1 MNVMNKIILTLGLL
15 IPTVLFGQLDRSV
28 RPKPAEAP
36 SINIK
41 DSEVFKTENGITVI
55 LSENHKLPKVSF
67 SISMG
72 SSPMA
77 EGDMT
82 GLADFAG
89 SLIMSGT
96 DSRTKD
102 ELDAEKDYIGA
113 SLSASNSSMYLSCL
127 KKHMDKGLTLMSDV
141 IQNANFPQDEVDRV
155 RAQFESSLSSAKS
168 EAGTMSSNVR
178 SKVNFPGNHPYGEV
192 MTEETLSN
200 ITRDAIVDYYNKV
213 FTPEGSYMVVVGD
226 INRKEVEAVIEKY
239 FKSWSG
245 KAPETAEYAFAKPSN
260 GARVIFVNKPGAVQS
275 VISITFPL
283 DIAPGHPDYLKLQAL
298 NGILGGGV
306 FGNRLMQNL
315 REDKAYTYGCR
326 SSLSINEYGSYFSA
340 GGNFRNE
347 VTDSSIT
354 EILYELER
362 IIKDKVEDDEIKLTK
377 SFMAGSFARSLES
390 PSTVARFARNIIKYN
405 LPKDYYQT
413 YLQQLDAVSKDDLLA
428 MAKKYIN
435 VQNCNIIVVGNEEVI
450 DRLKQFDADGK
461 IERMD
466 AFGNPV
472 IERAKADISADELI
486 DRYIKAVA
494 MGCQGKKLA
503 KKFKKLK
510 SYEEVFEY
518 TMDQMPFPMLSTRI
532 WKSPNVEGNKM
543 EGNGMVFQKSYFDGE
558 YGVSTNMQT
567 GLTKMEPAEI
577 EAKNKSVGLFPEMN
591 YKTSGM
597 TYELLGIEEVDGKP
611 CYVLKTNDGQDE
623 SFKYYDKSTYLK
635 VQSITITTEGEETRE
650 SVITMGDYQEYGGF
664 LFPNTMNINIGPM
677 SLSGTVKTREVN
689 AKVDPESYK

>member
-1 MNVMNKIILTLGLL
+1 MNIMNKIILSLGLL
-15 IPTVLFGQLDRSV
+15 IPTMLFGQLDRSI
-28 RPKPAEAP
+28 RPKPAKAP
-36 SINIK
+36 AINIK

-72 SSPMA
+72 SSPMV
-77 EGDMT
+77 EGDIT

-113 SLSASNSSMYLSCL
+113 SLNASNSSLYLSCL
-127 KKHMDKGLTLMSDV
+127 KKHMDKGLTLMSD
-141 IQNANFPQDEVDRV
+141 ILQNANFPQSEVDRI
-155 RAQFESSLSSAKS
+155 RSQYESNLASAKS
-168 EAGTMSSNVR
+168 DAGTMASNVR
-178 SKVNFPGNHPYGEV
+178 SKVNFPENHPYGEV
-192 MTEETLSN
+192 MTEESLSN
-200 ITRDAIVDYYNKV
+200 ITRDAIVNYYNKV
-213 FTPEGSYMVVVGD
+213 FTPQGSYMVVVGD

-239 FKSWSG
+239 FKSWKG
-245 KAPETAEYAFAKPSN
+245 EDAQTAKYSFSKPSK
-260 GARVIFVNKPGAVQS
+260 GARVVFVNKPGAVQS

-283 DIAPGHPDYLKLQAL
+283 NIAPGHPDYLKLQAL

-326 SSLSINEYGSYFSA
+326 SSLNIDEYGSYFTA

-347 VTDSSIT
+347 VTDSAIS
-354 EILYELER
+354 EILYELRR
-362 IIKDKVEDDEIKLTK
+362 IAQDKVEDDEIKLTK

-390 PSTVARFARNIIKYN
+390 PSTVARFARNIIKYD

-413 YLQQLDAVSKDDLLA
+413 YLQRLEEVTKDDLLA

-435 VQNCNIIVVGNEEVI
+435 VENCNIIVVGNEEVI
-450 DRLKQFDADGK
+450 EKLKAFDADGK

-472 IERAKADISADELI
+472 VAREQADITADELI
-486 DRYIKAVA
+486 DRYIKTIA
-494 MGCQGKKLA
+494 MGSEGKKLA
-503 KKFKKLK
+503 KKFKKFK
-510 SYEEVFEY
+510 SYKEVFEF
-518 TMDQMPFPMLSTRI
+518 TMDQMPFPMTSTRI
-532 WKSPNVEGNKM
+532 WKKPNIEGTKM
-543 EGNGMVFQKSYFDGE
+543 EGNGMVFQKSYFDGT

-567 GLTKMEPAEI
+567 GLSKMEQDEI
-577 EAKNKSVGLFPEMN
+577 DAKNKSVGMFPEMN

-597 TYELLGIEEVDGKP
+597 TYELLGIEEVDGKK
-611 CYVLKTNDGQDE
+611 CYVLKTNDGQEE
-623 SFKYYDKSTYLK
+623 SFKYYDKETYYK
-635 VQSITITTEGEETRE
+635 VQSITITQDGEETRE
-650 SVITMGDYQEYGGF
+650 STILLGDYKEYDGF
-664 LFPNTMNINIGPM
+664 LFPDTMNITIGPM
-677 SLSGTVKTREVN
+677 SLAGKVKSREIN